1 MKGLQRYV
9 IRRSLQSIFLLW
21 AISVISFTL
30 MHIAPGGP
38 VQFIEDPRLS
48 QKHLEELERALGL
61 DQPLPVQY
69 FKWLWRVVQLDF
81 GKSYDDRRPV
91 IEKIA
96 ERIPASVQLALAG
109 MILGLVVGIP
119 LGFVCALKRGSWLDN
134 TVRVLTVIGNAVPH
148 WWLGLILI
156 LVFSFTFRIFP
167 SGRMYTL
174 GRGDI
179 LDRLWHLVLPAIIS
193 AMGGWITYS
202 RFMRYEVVEV
212 LHQDYVR
219 TALAKG
225 LPWRVVLS
233 RHVLR
238 NAILPIVTMMGGILT
253 IVISGSVLFER
264 VFSWPGMGR
273 MAYEAIGKR
282 DYPLL
287 MAILMISSFLVIAG
301 NLLADIAYSFVDPR
315 VKYE

>member
-1 MKGLQRYV
+1 MKGLQRYI

-61 DQPLPVQY
+61 DQPLPIQY

-179 LDRLWHLVLPAIIS
+179 LDRLWHIVLPATIS
-193 AMGGWITYS
+193 ALGGWITYS